1 MEYKNTTNKDLVLIG
16 YGLVKAGETIK
27 TKNKIN
33 NANFKEISEKKE
45 ENNKK
50 EELINKKL

>member
-33 NANFKEISEKKE
+33 NANFKEISEKK
-45 ENNKK
+45 KK
-50 EELINKKL
+50 IIKKKS